1 MSKGEK
7 DAFDAMME
15 EIGDSDEDDIY
26 RGRNKQKTKLP
37 IAQPKPVKVVDER
50 NYLNDYKTPP
60 PYNEPLSKME
70 QDIENF
76 GVASNNGGVG
86 SNSLDALKKAELL
99 ELKRWL
105 MLPCRP
111 GEPPLKCYVERDKSG
126 FNRLHPVYR

>member
-15 EIGDSDEDDIY
+15 EIGDSDEEENFNI
-26 RGRNKQKTKLP
+26 RKPKAHVP
-37 IAQPKPVKVVDER
+37 SVAQPKVAKFVDER
-50 NYLNDYKTPP
+50 NYLDDYKTPP
-60 PYNEPLSKME
+60 PYNEPLSKIE

-76 GVASNNGGVG
+76 GIASANGGG
-86 SNSLDALKKAELL
+86 GASSLDALKKAELL

-111 GEPPLKCYVERDKSG
+111 GDPALKCYVERDKSG